1 MYTNYIC
8 NETKRNT
15 SSIFSQKKKR
25 LKTLQLIFSDIESV
39 SLVATCIYLVFWDV
53 QSIGV
58 ESHTRRH
65 MSWIYFT
72 LNAILHSKINLAES
86 FKIIYVKTAKDAP
99 KHWIKWYSREMRKV
113 YISYNKVIDIPAP
126 RGLRRTKSTGI
137 SKTQK
142 IFMNLKKTHWATISK
157 VFLCGHFEFF
167 LEFKK
172 YDLSWYFVLRHTL
185 ASCTT
190 LKLFSA
196 NKEPC
201 LLLAS
206 LYTDLIKKW
215 NWLFPIRD
223 TLVKGSFYHR
233 NPLNTFRLL

>member
-1 MYTNYIC
+1 M
-8 NETKRNT
+8 
-15 SSIFSQKKKR
+15 
-25 LKTLQLIFSDIESV
+25 IFSDIESV

-58 ESHTRRH
+58 KSHTRRH

-86 FKIIYVKTAKDAP
+86 FKIIYVKAAKDAP

-142 IFMNLKKTHWATISK
+142 IFMDLKKTHWATISK
-157 VFLCGHFEFF
+157 VFLCGHLSFF
-167 LEFKK
+167 Q
-172 YDLSWYFVLRHTL
+172 S
-185 ASCTT
+185 
-190 LKLFSA
+190 LK
-196 NKEPC
+196 NMI
-201 LLLAS
+201 
-206 LYTDLIKKW
+206 Y
-215 NWLFPIRD
+215 RD
-223 TLVKGSFYHR
+223 TLYYVTLWHRVQHWSFFLQTKSLAYYSSAYT
-233 NPLNTFRLL
+233 LIW